1 MNMFFRRAPTRCLPL
16 AGLCT
21 LLLLSGCAGMGARPT
36 PDINAWRTATIA
48 PSSSMG
54 RCTDGFGQV
63 RLPIRDLRM
72 DDPPLVA
79 RVLQAGNSSPLS
91 ALGYATDGRNL
102 VTGGTDGSVVVWDI
116 GSGAQVR
123 LFHATEAVVAIV
135 AIPRTS
141 LVLLATSDCRVS
153 GWDVSTGRSVW
164 SADMVGERID
174 QIALI
179 SHESSKTV
187 FAVSTIGA
195 VSVISVVNGTAR
207 PVLRYAVD
215 RIEGIAASPDGKRIA
230 VASHAD
236 AIDIINIE
244 SRTRVRVPLRPG
256 RFRSDTV
263 FVNDDVLRVLEG
275 TGQLVDIDLATKVRR
290 PQCSITE
297 NLSYLRDHENVQPT
311 GLWRLAQAGTTPL
324 AVSYQWEGN
333 TQYIVWDM
341 QSCRRLF
348 AMEVG
353 KARFQ
358 LGRRSVLIPAIKGD
372 ALLYADGRAVM
383 SKPLTGESSIRAFY
397 GSTQPIEYV
406 RASPTRST
414 VAFESASRV
423 ALFDWERQGVTVS
436 AIASRVVQ
444 SIPTDTVIRSNA
456 TSLVTKDGVDYM
468 FAVQSTPLPGSAKQP
483 IASQLEV
490 SMSPALGGAGKVC
503 SVRERGEYAFH
514 VSGADGTLVIGHVER
529 AGENSWFYALAILD
543 PWSCTIAR
551 RIEYGSGLLVS
562 GGYLDEGNFAA
573 LSPDGS
579 LLASGTSGKYDPQIA
594 HLGAAGKP
602 CAAAGTTTMTASLR
616 PDPQGVSGEPLRG
629 VRSLVISPDGRYL
642 MAGHENGDANIWDL
656 RPLNAKCGPGG
667 SVRALWTISGFDWG
681 ARAVAIA
688 PANGIAAVGDES
700 GLLRIYRLDPLGPTL
715 TSQMRFESPVRG
727 IQLMNL
733 QQAFVV
739 TADGAATLIDQR
751 LAPSQSSS
759 QSAIGAKVSV
769 SDLEV
774 TRFAAMTDEAW
785 VATTKD
791 GRFDTNDIESLA
803 GLRWVVADQPLRALP
818 LEIFSRDYFEPGL
831 LPRKKQCT
839 DDAAV
844 SAGLGACTK
853 EFATVRDLS
862 ALNRLQPEITGIE
875 IVAQQRA
882 SSAEENPSL
891 TVRVSLAPGA
901 DGARRSG
908 MHDLRLLVDGQLVQR
923 RSSAGLLAEDP
934 EGEDERSW
942 RNRTRI
948 TDASAADKAHVD
960 FPGVRLPHRVGAQTV
975 EVAAYAFNEDKVKS
989 VTFTRRVVHP
999 EGSTSRRGRA
1009 VVIGFGVN
1017 EFKGALQPLSYAA
1030 SDGVSLPAALGVRL
1044 RAMKSP
1050 DGSASFA
1057 QVLTTSLVTTRRDAA
1072 GTQLNEG
1079 RKEALHAAF
1088 QQLAGLPVS
1097 QPVRSTEG
1105 VVLPKLQPEDL
1116 LVLLVSTHGDLDA
1129 RGTFYL
1135 AASGTETDRA
1145 KLFIPGSAISSQ
1157 ELAQWFGRLSTA
1169 EFVLA
1174 IDACRSAG
1182 AIQDGTFK
1190 AGPLGNR
1197 GFGQFAYDKGMRVL
1211 AASQRN
1217 QASLEAGAVENG
1229 LLTFALLDGL
1239 HAGALAGVGRSVALS
1254 SWLREA
1260 EREVPQIH
1268 RRVLTG
1274 ERIRGQRV
1282 VLKSLDPRLLQVKPF
1297 TVGDE
1302 AVELTQRPVYFDFYR
1317 APRQ

>member
-1 MNMFFRRAPTRCLPL
+1 MNMCFRRVPTRCLPL
-16 AGLCT
+16 LGLCT
-21 LLLLSGCAGMGARPT
+21 FLLLSGCAGMGSRPT
-36 PDINAWRTATIA
+36 PDINTWKTDAIA
-48 PSSSMG
+48 PWSSMG

-63 RLPIRDLRM
+63 RLPIRDLRT

-102 VTGGTDGSVVVWDI
+102 VTGGTDGSVVVWDVD
-116 GSGAQVR
+116 SGAQVR
-123 LFHATEAVVAIV
+123 LFHATATVVAIV

-153 GWDVSTGRSVW
+153 GWDLSTGRSIW

-179 SHESSKTV
+179 SHAPSKTV

-195 VSVISVVNGTAR
+195 VSVISVVNGAVR

-215 RIEGIAASPDGKRIA
+215 RIEGIAASPDGKRVA

-236 AIDIINIE
+236 AIDIIDIE

-311 GLWRLAQAGTTPL
+311 GLWRLAHAATTPL

-333 TQYIVWDM
+333 TQYIVWDT

-358 LGRRSVLIPAIKGD
+358 LGRRSVLIPAFKGD

-397 GSTQPIEYV
+397 GSIQPIEYV

-423 ALFDWERQGVTVS
+423 AIFDWERQGVAVS
-436 AIASRVVQ
+436 AITSRVVQ

-456 TSLVTKDGVDYM
+456 ISLVTKEGVDYM

-483 IASQLEV
+483 MASQVEV

-503 SVRERGEYAFH
+503 SVREGGEYAFH
-514 VSGADGTLVIGHVER
+514 VAGADGTLVIGHVER
-529 AGENSWFYALAILD
+529 AGESSWVYALAILD

-551 RIEYGSGLLVS
+551 RIERGSGLLVS
-562 GGYLDEGNFAA
+562 GGYLDGGNFAA

-579 LLASGTSGKYDPQIA
+579 LLASGTYGKYDPQIA
-594 HLGAAGKP
+594 HLGAADKP
-602 CAAAGTTTMTASLR
+602 CAAAGITTMTASLR
-616 PDPQGVSGEPLRG
+616 PDPQGVSGETLRG

-642 MAGHENGDANIWDL
+642 MAGHENGDVNIWDL
-656 RPLNAKCGPGG
+656 RQLKAKCGPGG
-667 SVRALWTISGFDWG
+667 SVRALWTISGLDWS
-681 ARAVAIA
+681 ARAVAIE

-727 IQLMNL
+727 IQLMNS

-739 TADGAATLIDQR
+739 TADGTAALIDQR
-751 LAPSQSSS
+751 LASS
-759 QSAIGAKVSV
+759 QSAIGAGVSV

-791 GRFDTNDIESLA
+791 GRFDTNDIGSLG
-803 GLRWVVADQPLRALP
+803 GLRWVVADEPLRALP
-818 LEIFSRDYFEPGL
+818 LEMFTRDYFEPGL

-844 SAGLGACTK
+844 NRGLGACTK

-891 TVRVSLAPGA
+891 TVRVSLAPGVY
-901 DGARRSG
+901 GARRSG

-923 RSSAGLLAEDP
+923 RNSAGLLAEDP
-934 EGEDERSW
+934 EGEDEHSW
-942 RNRTRI
+942 RNRTGI
-948 TDASAADKAHVD
+948 VGASGGDKAYVD

-975 EVAAYAFNEDKVKS
+975 EVAAYAFNVDKVKS
-989 VTFTRRVVHP
+989 VTFTRRVDHP
-999 EGSTSRRGRA
+999 EGSTPRRGRA

-1030 SDGVSLPAALGVRL
+1030 SDGVSLPAALGERL
-1044 RAMKSP
+1044 RAMRIS

-1057 QVLTTSLVTTRRDAA
+1057 QVLTTSLVTTRRGAA
-1072 GTQLNEG
+1072 GNQVNDG
-1079 RKEALHAAF
+1079 RKETLHAAF

-1135 AASGTETDRA
+1135 AASGTETDGA

-1157 ELAQWFGRLSTA
+1157 ELTRWFGSLSTA

-1182 AIQDGTFK
+1182 VIQDGTFK

-1229 LLTFALLDGL
+1229 LLTFALLDRL
-1239 HAGALAGVGRSVALS
+1239 HAGALAGAGRSVALS

-1268 RRVLTG
+1268 RRVLAG
-1274 ERIRGQRV
+1274 ERIRGRSV

-1317 APRQ
+1317 APGQ